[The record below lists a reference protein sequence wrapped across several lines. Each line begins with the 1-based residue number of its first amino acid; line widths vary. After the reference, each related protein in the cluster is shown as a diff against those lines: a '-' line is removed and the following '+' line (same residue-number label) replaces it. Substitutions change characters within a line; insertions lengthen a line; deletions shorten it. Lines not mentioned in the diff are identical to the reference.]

1 MNGEL
6 SSVVILEMGDLPGHL
21 GGQLY
26 TVIEAAK
33 MLGLS
38 TNWIYQRTRRDAIPF
53 HKFGKYI
60 RFTGSDLAEILAA
73 FSRGPNK
80 PARPQVEEASEC
92 LNTQT
97 TRD

>member
-6 SSVVILEMGDLPGHL
+6 SSVAILEMGDLPGHL

-38 TNWIYQRTRRDAIPF
+38 TNWIYQRTRKDAIPF

-80 PARPQVEEASEC
+80 PTGPQVEERSAC
-92 LNTQT
+92 LNTQK
-97 TRD
+97 TR